1 MGHESRCLR
10 ILWRKCRFDR
20 DRSRENKHLPDP
32 AAGGIGEICMILT
45 VDIGNS
51 NIVLGAVEGE
61 QILFEARLRTDP
73 TKTSDEYC
81 IDLKMILE
89 VYGVKP
95 SDIEGSII
103 ASVVPQV
110 LNSIKTALKKLTGK
124 DALVVGPGLK
134 TGLNIKIENPAQ
146 TGADLVV
153 GCVAALRQHKPPM
166 IVIDMGTATTMI
178 ALDETGAFIG
188 GSISPGVKIS
198 MDALTGRTALL
209 PGLQLD
215 QPKKA
220 IGRNTIDCMR
230 SGIMLG
236 AACML
241 DGMVQRMEEELG
253 CKTTVVVTGG
263 IARFVIPMCRTP
275 MIYDKD
281 LLLKG
286 LLALYRD
293 NTKH

>member
-1 MGHESRCLR
+1 
-10 ILWRKCRFDR
+10 
-20 DRSRENKHLPDP
+20 
-32 AAGGIGEICMILT
+32 MILA

-51 NIVLGAVEGE
+51 NIVIGGIDGND
-61 QILFEARLRTDP
+61 ILFEARLRTDA

-89 VYGVKP
+89 VYKVGV
-95 SDIEGSII
+95 DEIEGSII

-110 LNSIKTALKKLTGK
+110 LNSVKTALKKLTGK
-124 DALVVGPGLK
+124 DSLVVGPGLK

-153 GCVAALRQHKPPM
+153 GCVAALREHKPPM

-178 ALDETGAFIG
+178 VLDATGALIG
-188 GSISPGVKIS
+188 GSIHPGVKIS
-198 MDALTGRTALL
+198 MDALTDRTALL

-215 QPKKA
+215 QPKRA

-230 SGIMLG
+230 SGLMLG
-236 AACML
+236 NACML
-241 DGMVQRMEEELG
+241 DGMVERMEAELG
-253 CKTTVVVTGG
+253 SRTTVVVTGG
-263 IARFVIPMCRTP
+263 IAKFIVPMCKTP

-286 LLALYRD
+286 LAALYAD
-293 NTKH
+293 NVKN